1 MLLARRPARLDGDTV
16 DYTSALAYLNRF
28 VDYERQPDFV
38 RQARFDLARLESVL
52 ARMGDPHRKVPTIH
66 LAGSKGKGST
76 AAMVA
81 AILQA
86 CGHTVGL
93 YTSPH
98 LRDFCERIRVNGE
111 KILPAEVAR
120 RIETQLRPAIESY
133 QRDPAYGD
141 LTFFEVY
148 TALAFAHFA
157 ERATVQ
163 VIEVG
168 LGGRLDATNVV
179 QPTVSVIT
187 PISWEHAAVLGPTL
201 AAIAWEKAGIIKPGV
216 PVVSGP
222 QTPEVAAVLRAVCEQ
237 RGCPLIRADERF
249 SLPCPAARFTPAGS
263 YFTLE
268 PSGQPGSASDSGCRA
283 YPDLFLPLPGPH
295 QVENA
300 ATAVAAVEVLQAQ
313 GWPLPP
319 EAVTEGLAKVRKSGC
334 VQVVR
339 EHPWVVLDGAHNRA
353 SAERLAETLQLL
365 FFGGQRKGR
374 LRVILGSFRD
384 KDVAGVAAALA
395 PQAAEMLLTTT
406 GHGRA
411 LSPEEIRAALG
422 PLDIPVEL
430 QPNLATALSVAQAR
444 ASQDDVIA
452 VTGSLQL
459 VGEALRILDVEV
471 P

>member
-1 MLLARRPARLDGDTV
+1 V

-38 RQARFDLARLESVL
+38 RQARFDLARMESLL
-52 ARMGDPHRKVPTIH
+52 ARMDDPHRKVPTVH

-86 CGHTVGL
+86 GGHTVGL

-111 KILPAEVAR
+111 KISPVEVVR
-120 RIETQLRPAIESY
+120 QVETQLRPAIESY
-133 QRDPAYGD
+133 QRDPIHGE

-148 TALAFAHFA
+148 TALALAHFA

-179 QPTVSVIT
+179 QPAVSVIT

-201 AAIAWEKAGIIKPGV
+201 AAIAREKAGIIKPGV

-222 QTPEVAAVLRAVCEQ
+222 QTEEVAAVLEAVCEQ
-237 RGCPLIRADERF
+237 RGCPLIWADARF
-249 SLPCPAARFTPAGS
+249 SLPPPDARFTRSGS

-268 PSGQPGSASDSGCRA
+268 APGPSCSEAEPGRRT
-283 YPDLFLPLPGPH
+283 YPNLFLPLLGLH

-300 ATAVAAVEVLQAQ
+300 ATAVAAVEVLQTQ
-313 GWPLPP
+313 GWSLPP

-339 EHPWVVLDGAHNRA
+339 ERPWVVLDGAHNRA
-353 SAERLAETLQLL
+353 SAERLAETLRTLFLL
-365 FFGGQRKGR
+365 PGDGGGSPTAPAPR
-374 LRVILGSFRD
+374 LIVILGSFRD
-384 KDVAGVAAALA
+384 KDVAGVVAALA
-395 PQAAEMLLTTT
+395 PHAAEMLLTTT

-411 LSPEEIRAALG
+411 LSPEEIRAAIG
-422 PLDIPVEL
+422 PLDLPVEL
-430 QPNLATALSVAQAR
+430 QPDLATALAVAQSR
-444 ASQDDVIA
+444 AGQDDVVA